1 MREDKKYY
9 LTAEGLAKTQED
21 YERLKNEALPKV
33 IAKLQRAQEEE
44 SELFENVLYN
54 EAMQEKGQIEDRIVE
69 LESVLKNYELIEG
82 SSGGKV
88 DLGSTI
94 VVEIEGDVDTFVL
107 VGSLEAAPEYGKISN
122 ESPVG
127 KALLGH
133 KTGDEVKVELPNQL
147 TLIYKIKEVK

>member
-21 YERLKNEALPKV
+21 HERLKNEALPKV

-54 EAMQEKGQIEDRIVE
+54 EAMQEKGQIEDRISE
-69 LESVLKNYELIEG
+69 LETVLKNYELIEEK
-82 SSGGKV
+82 SRSRV
-88 DLGSTI
+88 ELGTTV
-94 VVEIEGDVDTFVL
+94 VVEVEGQRDEFTI
-107 VGSLEAAPEYGKISN
+107 VGSLEADPAAGKISN

-127 KALLGH
+127 RALLG
-133 KTGDEVKVELPNQL
+133 KKPGAVIEVTGSIVRSVYKILEVK
-147 TLIYKIKEVK
+147 